1 MTTDQQFDK
10 NMNTIIAKQFSPQN
24 REEDNKSE
32 RFMNLAVIVS
42 IWCLSCVGIY
52 TYWYKYVANLE
63 YNKLIM
69 DRNTRELNEQMK
81 RYSKASEAYV
91 AVMNRSGDSETTG
104 ETKIKKELY
113 NSMVRTIE
121 LFEKCNYVQILS
133 IRPKYPYA
141 EVMVACLLLSI
152 VCGIVVLSNFVNNPA
167 DQLGVNKKIAKLRRE
182 IQNMDNLSSESA
194 IEEDFQD
201 AAFIERYKSSLESQ
215 IGELD
220 SRRSNLSQDEFRKL
234 NSMNMDLRKMKDLSQ
249 SGGDDAAATNPS
261 ADSARRLD
269 LIRMKT
275 NRLSTELNFLK
286 SDSTFNQSI
295 MAIVI
300 CVMTFYISLLM
311 LNTASSYT
319 RTLYSGRLFADSRC
333 V

>member
-24 REEDNKSE
+24 TDEDNKSE
-32 RFMNLAVIVS
+32 RFMNLAIIVS

-121 LFEKCNYVQILS
+121 LFEKCNYVQMLS
-133 IRPKYPYA
+133 VKPKYPYA

-152 VCGIVVLSNFVNNPA
+152 VCGIVVLSNFTNNPA
-167 DQLGVNKKIAKLRRE
+167 DQLGVNKRVAKLRRE
-182 IQNMDNLSSESA
+182 IQNMDTLSSESA

-201 AAFIERYKSSLESQ
+201 SAFIERYKSSLESQ
-215 IGELD
+215 IGELN
-220 SRRSNLSQDEFRKL
+220 SKRANLSQDEFRKL
-234 NSMNMDLRKMKDLSQ
+234 NSMNMELRKMKDLSQ
-249 SGGDDAAATNPS
+249 SGGGDDTNPS
-261 ADSARRLD
+261 ADSMRRLD

-286 SDSTFNQSI
+286 SDSTLNQGI
-295 MAIVI
+295 MTIVI
-300 CVMTFYISLLM
+300 CVMTFYLSLLM